1 MLGISSLLSSAL
13 TTPTPILL
21 SLPSLKSRASSQ
33 CCTIIK
39 TNLKIEMRRF
49 RTPFRLRT
57 WTVVVQMRWNA
68 KKSERCYRHSAN
80 SCSNRPCLIQIL
92 DNSYNGHVFSRPL
105 KKLARDQSFSS
116 KIFRDFAFAFSSSSR
131 IRVSFHLM
139 NLSLCSIFDLDGTGY
154 ICCFKLE
161 LRGEKLRSCW
171 RWKKKKK
178 DLASRK
184 SFTVLR
190 SRKEK
195 VLVVVKRVKQLQ
207 LL

>member
-21 SLPSLKSRASSQ
+21 SLPTLKSRANSQ
-33 CCTIIK
+33 GCTIIK
-39 TNLKIEMRRF
+39 TNLKTEMRRF

-68 KKSERCYRHSAN
+68 KKSQRCDKHSAN
-80 SCSNRPCLIQIL
+80 SCSNRSCLIQIL
-92 DNSYNGHVFSRPL
+92 DNSDNGHLFSRPL
-105 KKLARDQSFSS
+105 KKLARDESFSS

-154 ICCFKLE
+154 I
-161 LRGEKLRSCW
+161 
-171 RWKKKKK
+171 
-178 DLASRK
+178 
-184 SFTVLR
+184 
-190 SRKEK
+190 
-195 VLVVVKRVKQLQ
+195 
-207 LL
+207 